1 MPKLN
6 DWRLL
11 WLLIYSLL
19 KNIHYSSTYLFA
31 SGYLFCHE
39 CIFQICMYKV
49 LWPIGSWYFVLKKC
63 NFYPPPVQEKSS
75 MKSYYPTS
83 FEGSSRLLLDSRFL
97 RKTVSSDIAK
107 QEVEASCHQNGAR
120 YEPRWQ
126 PWPYLWPGRIR
137 TFSLLKQ
144 LLVKGGSTTVSK
156 ITKVL
161 DK

>member
-1 MPKLN
+1 MTLN
-6 DWRLL
+6 LFTL
-11 WLLIYSLL
+11 EEYSLFKYIPICIGL
-19 KNIHYSSTYLFA
+19 PILSWVHLSNI
-31 SGYLFCHE
+31 
-39 CIFQICMYKV
+39 MYKV

>member
-1 MPKLN
+1 MTLN
-6 DWRLL
+6 LFTL
-11 WLLIYSLL
+11 EEYSLFKYIPICIGL
-19 KNIHYSSTYLFA
+19 PILSWVHLSNMYVQSSLTDRVVMLRF
-31 SGYLFCHE
+31 
-39 CIFQICMYKV
+39 
-49 LWPIGSWYFVLKKC
+49 KKC